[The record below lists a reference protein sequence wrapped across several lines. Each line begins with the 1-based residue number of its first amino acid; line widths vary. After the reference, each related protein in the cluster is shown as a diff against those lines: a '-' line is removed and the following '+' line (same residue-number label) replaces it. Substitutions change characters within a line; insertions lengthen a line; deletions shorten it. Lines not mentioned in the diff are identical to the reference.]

1 MTNKSRAK
9 SRSKIQKKFRAKSVK
24 QKEKVRK
31 VMEEFKQN
39 KLKSRSGQIIQDRK
53 QAIAIALS
61 LAKKL

>member
-1 MTNKSRAK
+1 MTNKSRTK